1 MPNNNQDASMPPSS
15 SDISNNTSTTL
26 PSSSSLV
33 DLIEGKYY
41 PSGTHHNISNIKSI
55 PSGYQCIDEGSATV
69 LYANDTEAFY
79 NKVQVFNRDVSTL
92 VIKMFN
98 ETRKEEKSK
107 PPTGRRK
114 KKEVSSST
122 EMDTSSDNV
131 KPYEGLKILEALSA
145 TGLRSIRYW
154 HEIPDVKQ
162 IIANDLLPEAVQVI
176 KRNVEFN
183 DISENCVTANQGDA
197 IAYMASN
204 SGKAFDVVDLDPY
217 GSAAPFIDGA
227 VQCVDG
233 NGGLLC
239 ITCTDMAVLC
249 GQQPGTCFAKY
260 GAYPQK
266 LKACHEQGL
275 RMLISSI
282 QTSAS
287 RYKRYVVP
295 LLSLSVDFY
304 VRVFLRVYTSPE
316 KVKNIYKEMGNVY
329 VCSGC
334 EAFFTETFG
343 GGSSANSKQFHEH
356 GTKATIPKETCPE
369 CGWRL
374 KLSGPMWLGPLHD
387 TEFIAKC
394 LDHVQ
399 KNSQLFSTH
408 KRIIGLLTV
417 AKSELPDA
425 PLYHAVD
432 HISSVLKCM
441 NPPMTSVKSALINAG
456 YRVSQSHAKP
466 NALKT
471 DAPIGFI
478 YDVMKEWIK
487 TNPVKPQKED
497 SKKTPG
503 QAILEKPQHHTDI
516 NFTVNEKALTTRK
529 YTGIATFLPNPEE
542 NWGPGKRNTIHQS
555 VKSSN
560 VSSENTRD
568 QDTADHLSSEAT
580 TQQPQTKKP
589 KRD

>member
-1 MPNNNQDASMPPSS
+1 MNQDVSVSSSS
-15 SDISNNTSTTL
+15 SDATNNNTSTTL
-26 PSSSSLV
+26 PSSTQLE
-33 DLIEGKYY
+33 LIDGKYY

-55 PSGYQCIDEGSATV
+55 PSGYQCINEGTATV

-98 ETRKEEKSK
+98 ETRKEEKLK
-107 PPTGRRK
+107 PSSRRRK
-114 KKEVSSST
+114 KNED
-122 EMDTSSDNV
+122 EMDTSSDNL
-131 KPYEGLKILEALSA
+131 KTYEGLKILEALSA

-260 GAYPQK
+260 GSYPQK

-275 RMLISSI
+275 RMLISSV
-282 QTSAS
+282 QNSAS

-295 LLSLSVDFY
+295 VLSLSVDFY
-304 VRVFLRVYTSPE
+304 VRVFLRVYSSSE
-316 KVKNIYKEMGNVY
+316 KVKNIYKEMGNVF

-334 EAFFTETFG
+334 EAFYTETFG
-343 GGSSANSKQFHEH
+343 GRSSANSKQFHEH
-356 GTKATIPKETCPE
+356 GTRAETIPKEQCPE

-387 TEFIAKC
+387 SEFITKC

-399 KNSQLFSTH
+399 KNTQLFSTH

-456 YRVSQSHAKP
+456 FRVSQSHAKP

-471 DAPIGFI
+471 DAPISFI

-487 TNPVKPQKED
+487 TNPVKPHKED
-497 SKKTPG
+497 AKKTPG
-503 QAILEKPQHHTDI
+503 QVILEKPQQHTI
-516 NFTVNEKALTTRK
+516 NFSVNEKALTTRK

-555 VKSSN
+555 VKSSSTAS
-560 VSSENTRD
+560 VTSSSD
-568 QDTADHLSSEAT
+568 QTDQPPTDT
-580 TQQPQTKKP
+580 QPQTKKP
-589 KRD
+589 KFD